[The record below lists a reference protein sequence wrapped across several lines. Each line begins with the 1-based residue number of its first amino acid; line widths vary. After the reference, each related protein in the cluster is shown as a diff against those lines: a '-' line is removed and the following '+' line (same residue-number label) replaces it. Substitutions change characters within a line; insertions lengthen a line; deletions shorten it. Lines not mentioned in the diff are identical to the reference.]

1 MQAFSIE
8 TAELA
13 AKCVIA
19 NMVLFKASLND
30 SKNTIFIEVSWNAHT
45 YQIILRI
52 KFLKGTVYS

>member
-30 SKNTIFIEVSWNAHT
+30 SKNTIFIEVS
-45 YQIILRI
+45 
-52 KFLKGTVYS
+52 